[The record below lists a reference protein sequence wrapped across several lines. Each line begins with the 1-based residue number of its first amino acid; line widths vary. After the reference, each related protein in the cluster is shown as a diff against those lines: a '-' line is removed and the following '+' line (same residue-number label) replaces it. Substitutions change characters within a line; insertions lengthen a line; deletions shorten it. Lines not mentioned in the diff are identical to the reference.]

1 MAKNGNKI
9 LISTTSGTSPFAA
22 VKGIEIRTEG
32 SQLEKAS
39 PTSSKWREYLAGR
52 CGWSFTCNY
61 LATRMADLLQVNNS
75 YSVVIYDSDAAGSNF
90 VAGTAILRIC
100 DIRANTGELV
110 SGSFQ
115 FIGTGALS

>member
-1 MAKNGNKI
+1 
-9 LISTTSGTSPFAA
+9 
-22 VKGIEIRTEG
+22 
-32 SQLEKAS
+32 
-39 PTSSKWREYLAGR
+39 
-52 CGWSFTCNY
+52 
-61 LATRMADLLQVNNS
+61 MADLLQVNNT
-75 YSVVIYDSDAAGSNF
+75 YNVVIYDSDAAGSNF